1 MLIGLIKFLFWFF
14 FISYLLKL
22 LIRILAPIFLKYF
35 TNKMQSRFK
44 EQFNQQYEDA
54 QEPEGKVTLDK
65 TNASTKT
72 KSNDVGDYVDFEEIE
87 DKRVKELKSDFL
99 NKYIYSF
106 VAIFILLIVV
116 IFYFVS
122 R

>member
-1 MLIGLIKFLFWFF
+1 MVSARKKQLDGVKDALIEITKYSDDIFRSMVGND
-14 FISYLLKL
+14 LLKL

-54 QEPEGKVTLDK
+54 QEPEGKVTLEK

-72 KSNDVGDYVDFEEIE
+72 KSDDVGDYVDFEEVE
-87 DKRVKELKSDFL
+87 D
-99 NKYIYSF
+99 
-106 VAIFILLIVV
+106 
-116 IFYFVS
+116 
-122 R
+122 